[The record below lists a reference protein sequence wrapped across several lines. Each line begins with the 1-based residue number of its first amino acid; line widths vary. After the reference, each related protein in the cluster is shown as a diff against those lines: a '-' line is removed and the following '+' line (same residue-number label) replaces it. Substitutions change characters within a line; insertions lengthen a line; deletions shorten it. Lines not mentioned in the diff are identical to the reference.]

1 MLLLIQADILGGGGS
16 NILSLLLQISRAQ
29 LFRDRATVEKG
40 VHTTV
45 FNQHLT
51 NHPNLLCNSFWD
63 NVKRS
68 HTNFVFALEYLFVPP
83 QKVRNID
90 CFNLNKSP
98 TGAVTVK
105 KISIIHPN
113 HFITLF
119 I

>member
-1 MLLLIQADILGGGGS
+1 MLLLIQADILGGG
-16 NILSLLLQISRAQ
+16 
-29 LFRDRATVEKG
+29 
-40 VHTTV
+40 
-45 FNQHLT
+45 
-51 NHPNLLCNSFWD
+51 
-63 NVKRS
+63 
-68 HTNFVFALEYLFVPP
+68 ALEYLFVPP

-98 TGAVTVK
+98 TGAGTVK